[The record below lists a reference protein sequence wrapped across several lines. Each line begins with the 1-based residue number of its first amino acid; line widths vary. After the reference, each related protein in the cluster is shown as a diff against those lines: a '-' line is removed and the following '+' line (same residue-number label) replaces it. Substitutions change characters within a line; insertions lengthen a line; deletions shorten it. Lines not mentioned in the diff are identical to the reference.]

1 MYLWNSDLVIYLCIG
16 SSTNTAS
23 SCLNAK
29 QVIENRANEVV
40 MEESAAGRVPN
51 HDREDWQLCFS
62 LWTGNKE
69 LQVMLKD
76 DLCVHYPSG
85 YSCHL
90 SAAKGRNSRLFCS
103 LSTP

>member
-1 MYLWNSDLVIYLCIG
+1 MQNGNNMELCYSDLVIYLCIG

-40 MEESAAGRVPN
+40 MEKSTTGRVPN

-69 LQVMLKD
+69 LQVHM
-76 DLCVHYPSG
+76 VMQYITS
-85 YSCHL
+85 
-90 SAAKGRNSRLFCS
+90 S
-103 LSTP
+103 LTL